1 MLGTWINFFAI
12 LIGGTIGLFI
22 KNGVPE
28 KLNKSI
34 MNALALGVMYV
45 GITSLSTE
53 SNPLLIIVS
62 LAVGTLVGEWIDLDE
77 GISRLAVRLET
88 RLNKNGGQHNVAQG
102 FLASVL
108 LFCVGAMAILGA
120 IEGSLQGTHS
130 ILMTKSVLDGVTSII
145 FAAAMGLG
153 VVLSAFFV
161 LFYQGSLVLLAGVLS
176 PIFTDAALQDIG
188 VLGGIMIIGLGL
200 NVLGVTKI
208 KVANMLP
215 ALIIPILYH
224 LMF

>member
-176 PIFTDAALQDIG
+176 
-188 VLGGIMIIGLGL
+188 
-200 NVLGVTKI
+200 
-208 KVANMLP
+208 
-215 ALIIPILYH
+215 
-224 LMF
+224 